1 MHRYPDHLTHPSGV
15 ELTPKPDRV
24 LLAPRTGPAVA
35 GFAAAAAA
43 QADVLATLGL
53 VAEGPATDDGPLAAA
68 DVQPDAKQPVNEGPD
83 FVFARTPDGSEV
95 DGDAIARAEA
105 EGTVG
110 WAAPVYTA
118 DFGAGE
124 EELAPA
130 ADAVVLLHADVAD
143 PEDLARVVAL
153 GLERDEVRSALL
165 GDHDYF
171 TVADPAATPAYDL
184 ADRITE
190 ALGRDVEVRLE
201 WVPMRVPVAHVPNDP
216 MYADQWNLR
225 QIGAAGPGTTGW
237 DLTMGSASVVVA
249 ILDEGVELGHPDL
262 AGAFVHNGI
271 NLGTM
276 SGTGAPTGDHGTPCA
291 GIVAARTGNGT
302 GVAGLAGRCR
312 ILPIAFSRW
321 TDTEVAAGIRYARMQ
336 GAHVISMSF
345 GWNAWD
351 RAVIDPAIQEAFNA
365 GLVMCVATHNH
376 NTANGITYPA
386 TNPLVIAVGASD
398 QADNRKSPSS
408 PDGEGWGS
416 NYGPQISV
424 VAPGVRIP
432 STDRLGANGYTAND
446 YTPRFNGTS
455 AATPHVAALA
465 ALIRSRNSSLN
476 NVGVRR
482 IIEQT
487 AAKVGTVP
495 YANVAGHP
503 NGTWN
508 EQMGYGR
515 IDVLAAL
522 QRATPV
528 KRWHFE
534 DDLVKHL
541 RDNIVFEKR
550 FKEIRE
556 IDIYKLAGREVDD
569 LIDLEDLINPVRDRL
584 EGLKGLEGL
593 DEVVKRL
600 ERIEK
605 RVGSLGSPFLG
616 TEDRPDVS
624 TPVVEAAVNGDGPS

>member
-1 MHRYPDHLTHPSGV
+1 MHHYPEHLSHPSGA
-15 ELTPKPDRV
+15 ELTPQPDRV
-24 LLAPRTGPAVA
+24 LISPRSGP
-35 GFAAAAAA
+35 AAAAAA
-43 QADVLATLGL
+43 DVLSSLGL
-53 VAEGPATDDGPLAAA
+53 VAEGAATEDGPAAA
-68 DVQPDAKQPVNEGPD
+68 TTAEDKQPVNQGPD

-95 DGDAIARAEA
+95 DGDAIAHATA
-105 EGTVG
+105 AGTLG
-110 WAAPVYTA
+110 WSAPVYSA
-118 DFGAGE
+118 DFGAGAE
-124 EELAPA
+124 EIAPA

-143 PEDLARVVAL
+143 AEDLAKVVAL

-171 TVADPAATPAYDL
+171 TVTDPAATPAYDL
-184 ADRITE
+184 PDRIGD
-190 ALGRDVEVRLE
+190 ALGRPVEVRLE
-201 WVPMRVPVAHVPNDP
+201 WVPLRVPVAHVPNDP
-216 MYADQWNLR
+216 MYVDQWNLR
-225 QIGAAGPGTTGW
+225 QIGAGGPGTTGW
-237 DLTMGSASVVVA
+237 DLTMGSPAVTVA

-262 AGAFVHNGI
+262 VGGFVHNGI

-276 SGTGAPTGDHGTPCA
+276 SGTGAPTGNHGTPCA
-291 GIVAARTGNGT
+291 GIVAARTGNGV
-302 GVAGLAGRCR
+302 GVAGLAGGCR
-312 ILPIAFSRW
+312 LLPIAFSRW

-336 GAHVISMSF
+336 GAQVISMSF
-345 GWNAWD
+345 GWNAWNP
-351 RAVIDPAIQEAFNA
+351 AIIDPAIQEAFNA
-365 GLVMCVATHNH
+365 GVVMCVATHNH

-408 PDGEGWGS
+408 PDGESWGS

-432 STDRLGANGYTAND
+432 STDRLGSNGYTAND

-465 ALIRSRNSSLN
+465 ALIRSRNSSLT
-476 NVGVRR
+476 NVQVRR

-487 AAKVGTVP
+487 AAKVGVVP

-508 EQMGYGR
+508 DQMGYGR

-522 QRATPV
+522 RRATRIV
-528 KRWHFE
+528 KRFHFE

-541 RDNIVFEKR
+541 RDNEVFEKR

-556 IDIYKLAGREVDD
+556 IDIYKHVGREIDD
-569 LIDLEDLINPVRDRL
+569 ILDPGELVVNPVRDV
-584 EGLKGLEGL
+584 EGLE
-593 DEVVKRL
+593 EVIKRL
-600 ERIEK
+600 DRIEK

-616 TEDRPDVS
+616 AEDRPDVS
-624 TPVVEAAVNGDGPS
+624 TEVVEAAVATASGAASNGDGSS

>member
-1 MHRYPDHLTHPSGV
+1 MHRYPEHLSHPSGA
-15 ELTPKPDRV
+15 ELTPQPDRV
-24 LLAPRTGPAVA
+24 LISPRTGPV
-35 GFAAAAAA
+35 AAA
-43 QADVLATLGL
+43 QADVLASLGL
-53 VAEGPATDDGPLAAA
+53 VAEGGAPAPADGPMAAAA
-68 DVQPDAKQPVNEGPD
+68 DQQPDKQPVNQGPD
-83 FVFARTPDGSEV
+83 FVFARTADGSEV
-95 DGDAIARAEA
+95 DGDAMAQAA
-105 EGTVG
+105 ASGTVG
-110 WAAPVYTA
+110 WSAPVFTA

-124 EELAPA
+124 EEIAPA

-143 PEDLARVVAL
+143 PEDLAKVTAL

-171 TVADPAATPAYDL
+171 TVTDPAATPAYDL
-184 ADRITE
+184 TERIGE

-225 QIGAAGPGTTGW
+225 QIGAGGTGTTGW
-237 DLTMGSASVVVA
+237 DLTMGSSAVTVA

-262 AGAFVHNGI
+262 VGGFVHNGI

-276 SGTGAPTGDHGTPCA
+276 SGTGAPTGNHGTPCA
-291 GIVAARTGNGT
+291 GIVAARTGNGV
-302 GVAGLAGRCR
+302 GVAGLAGGCR
-312 ILPIAFSRW
+312 LLPIAFSRW

-345 GWNAWD
+345 GWNAWN
-351 RAVIDPAIQEAFNA
+351 RAIIDPAIQEAFNA
-365 GLVMCVATHNH
+365 GVVMCVATHNH

-432 STDRLGANGYTAND
+432 STDRLGSNGYTTND

-465 ALIRSRNSSLN
+465 ALIRSRNSTLT
-476 NVGVRR
+476 NVQVRR
-482 IIEQT
+482 IIEET
-487 AAKVGTVP
+487 AAKVGVVP
-495 YANVAGHP
+495 YANVSGHP

-515 IDVLAAL
+515 IDVHAAL
-522 QRATPV
+522 RRATRV
-528 KRWHFE
+528 KRFYFE
-534 DDLVKHL
+534 NEIFKHL
-541 RDNIVFEKR
+541 RDNVVVEKR

-556 IDIYKLAGREVDD
+556 IDIYKHAGREIDD
-569 LIDLEDLINPVRDRL
+569 ILDPGELVVNPVL
-584 EGLKGLEGL
+584 EEVDGL
-593 DEVVKRL
+593 DEVIKRL
-600 ERIEK
+600 DRIEK
-605 RVGSLGSPFLG
+605 RVGSMGSPFLG
-616 TEDRPDVS
+616 ADDRPDVS
-624 TPVVEAAVNGDGPS
+624 TEVVEAAVAAANGTSANGDGPS